1 MNKTILII
9 IFFSLLLISC
19 SKNKDRTLKTFY
31 SAECS
36 IDPDTYIVTDT
47 ISSILSTYY
56 ENGSLKSVQYLHGF
70 RKDETDNFRKGTGP
84 KDKIEGEYTYH
95 YLDDHLIRVT
105 TTKKDTTYY
114 FTPDNINEVYAYI
127 IKKDG
132 RMIEFYKSISS
143 TKQTIIKWIK
153 YSDNYKEGIFR
164 EEYVLTEFDKK
175 EMPEIELDNY
185 TQGIRRYIKSI
196 EKLEYW

>member
-1 MNKTILII
+1 
-9 IFFSLLLISC
+9 
-19 SKNKDRTLKTFY
+19 
-31 SAECS
+31 
-36 IDPDTYIVTDT
+36 
-47 ISSILSTYY
+47 
-56 ENGSLKSVQYLHGF
+56 
-70 RKDETDNFRKGTGP
+70 
-84 KDKIEGEYTYH
+84 
-95 YLDDHLIRVT
+95 
-105 TTKKDTTYY
+105 
-114 FTPDNINEVYAYI
+114 
-127 IKKDG
+127 
-132 RMIEFYKSISS
+132 MIEFYKSISS